1 MFINFK
7 NAIIYIEK
15 SDKKLINRK
24 RIENNSE
31 GESMFNMFNYL
42 QLKGFNNSE
51 LKRHF
56 EKIDEMNEN
65 INRLLIEN
73 PGTVLK
79 EIKISYLDEN
89 KNQIHFDVDFEVINN

>member
-24 RIENNSE
+24 RIGNNSE
-31 GESMFNMFNYL
+31 GESMFNYL

>member
-24 RIENNSE
+24 RI
-31 GESMFNMFNYL
+31 G
-42 QLKGFNNSE
+42 NNSE

>member
-24 RIENNSE
+24 RIGNNSE

-73 PGTVLK
+73 P
-79 EIKISYLDEN
+79 
-89 KNQIHFDVDFEVINN
+89 

>member
-24 RIENNSE
+24 RI
-31 GESMFNMFNYL
+31 G
-42 QLKGFNNSE
+42 NNSE

-79 EIKISYLDEN
+79 EIKICYLDEN

>member
-1 MFINFK
+1 
-7 NAIIYIEK
+7 
-15 SDKKLINRK
+15 
-24 RIENNSE
+24 
-31 GESMFNMFNYL
+31 MFNMFNYL

-79 EIKISYLDEN
+79 EIKISLEN
-89 KNQIHFDVDFEVINN
+89 GEEILVDNEIDSK